1 MNKQPHEKP
10 APKAHHLLIF
20 PATENSP
27 EVRYE
32 VEPTEDD
39 PIIQIGQGDY
49 RRDFDAPDMTDA
61 EAALSRGVMI
71 VALAAAV
78 LCFVVI
84 VVTS

>member
-1 MNKQPHEKP
+1 MNKQPHDKP

-32 VEPTEDD
+32 VVEPDE
-39 PIIQIGQGDY
+39 PIVSIGQGDY

-61 EAALSRGVMI
+61 EAELFRGVMI
-71 VALAAAV
+71 VALSAAV
-78 LCFVVI
+78 LCVVLI
-84 VVTS
+84 VVSW